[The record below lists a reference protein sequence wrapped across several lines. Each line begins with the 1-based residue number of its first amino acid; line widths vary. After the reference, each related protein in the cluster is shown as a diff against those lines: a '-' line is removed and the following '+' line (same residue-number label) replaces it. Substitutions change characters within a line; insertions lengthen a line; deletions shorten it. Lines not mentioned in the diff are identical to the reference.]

1 MKHFLTIPQRVI
13 IERGFNIGVVD
24 AVIMDALIFIG
35 TSPKSK
41 RKEVDGEVY
50 FWASYR
56 ALEALLP
63 LIGGMHRKSWR
74 ARFIGLEKAGLIKV
88 KSDENSRCAATYVAF
103 GPRYDEY
110 VASDDWNNER
120 DAVDEEE
127 AKNVQPTADTCYPKV
142 TDLLPKSNTPCY
154 PKVTPLLPLGN
165 TKVRKE
171 VKEKEVKEE
180 EKGTRSA
187 RRCVRAELERSAS
200 LAFGQHGLSVDG
212 LEADGAVGKEKKKG
226 AARGAAWT
234 LDDVRAELA
243 REEDAERLSECF
255 QTCERAWLDWLN
267 YKKAEKRTT
276 YKRAQTFAM
285 QVKRLSRECN
295 YDAALIAKSIER
307 SMANAWQGLF
317 AVDSAVAQA
326 EPYSYEAR
334 PAGAQ
339 NVETLKSELR
349 TFYKSHQEAWAEVRD
364 WLDEHGYEQKSDV
377 IAKVIDDFC
386 SARIAAG
393 RFSDTFAQHHAA
405 LFMKVKKS
413 AESGIIQKK
422 LKQAKHGTDV
432 NPLKY

>member
-1 MKHFLTIPQRVI
+1 MKHFLTIPQSTI
-13 IERGFNIGVVD
+13 IERGFDIDLVD
-24 AVIMDALIFIG
+24 AAIMDALVFIA
-35 TSPKSK
+35 TSSKSK
-41 RKEVDGEVY
+41 RMQLGEDIY
-50 FWASYR
+50 FWASYK
-56 ALEALLP
+56 ALESLLP
-63 LIGGMHRKSWR
+63 LVGPMSRKSWR
-74 ARFIGLEKAGLIKV
+74 HRLIRLEKAGLIRTDAEQNTKLGM
-88 KSDENSRCAATYVAF
+88 TLITF

-110 VASDDWNNER
+110 VAGPQVAEKEPEKAQENS
-120 DAVDEEE
+120 
-127 AKNVQPTADTCYPKV
+127 DTCYPKV

-165 TKVRKE
+165 TNVRKE

-339 NVETLKSELR
+339 NVETLKSDLR